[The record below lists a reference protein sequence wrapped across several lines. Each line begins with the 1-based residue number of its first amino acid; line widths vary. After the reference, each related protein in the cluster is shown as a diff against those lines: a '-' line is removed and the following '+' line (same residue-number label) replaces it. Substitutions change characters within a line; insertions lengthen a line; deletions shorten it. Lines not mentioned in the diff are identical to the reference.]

1 MSNAN
6 KILLLVFL
14 LVAVIA
20 LIGIVMWNKPHKN
33 VNDIDTVKVAAD
45 DLYDAFLKDSAT
57 AKKLYINKAVEV
69 TGEVAQVS
77 ANKQYQ
83 TVIQLKTTIE
93 GAYINCTLEQKEAV
107 ANVGTKIVIKG
118 FCNGYNSGDEDM
130 GIPGDVIL
138 VSCYVA
144 K

>member
-33 VNDIDTVKVAAD
+33 VNDADTVKVAAD
-45 DLYDAFLKDSAT
+45 DLYKAFLKDSAA

-77 ANKQYQ
+77 ANQQYQ
-83 TVIQLKTTIE
+83 TVILLKTTTE
-93 GAYINCTLEQKEAV
+93 GAYINCTLEQKEAI

-118 FCNGYNSGDEDM
+118 FCNGYNSGDADM

>member
-1 MSNAN
+1 MSNAT

-33 VNDIDTVKVAAD
+33 VNDVDTVKVSAD
-45 DLYDAFLKDSAT
+45 DLYNAFIKDSID
-57 AKKLYINKAVEV
+57 AKKNYINKAVEV

-77 ANKQYQ
+77 ANQQYQ
-83 TVIQLKTTIE
+83 TVILLKTNVE

-107 ANVGTKIVIKG
+107 AIVGTKIVIKG
-118 FCNGYNSGDEDM
+118 FCNGYNSGDADM

-138 VSCYVA
+138 ANCYVA